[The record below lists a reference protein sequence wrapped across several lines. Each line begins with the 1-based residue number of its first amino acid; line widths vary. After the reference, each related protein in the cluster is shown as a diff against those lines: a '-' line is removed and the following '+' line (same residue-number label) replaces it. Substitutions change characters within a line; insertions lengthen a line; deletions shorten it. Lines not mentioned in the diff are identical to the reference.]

1 MKKIGGDQQTIIEDK
16 VVEVI
21 RKLKHELGSDFYKQ
35 ATENFSVSERDH
47 FASLGL
53 HNEDLNDVHFLRLN

>member
-1 MKKIGGDQQTIIEDK
+1 MKQICGDQQTIIEDK

-21 RKLKHELGSDFYKQ
+21 QNLKHELGTDLYKQ
-35 ATENFSVSERDH
+35 ATENFSFSERDH

-53 HNEDLNDVHFLRLN
+53 HNKDLNNVYF